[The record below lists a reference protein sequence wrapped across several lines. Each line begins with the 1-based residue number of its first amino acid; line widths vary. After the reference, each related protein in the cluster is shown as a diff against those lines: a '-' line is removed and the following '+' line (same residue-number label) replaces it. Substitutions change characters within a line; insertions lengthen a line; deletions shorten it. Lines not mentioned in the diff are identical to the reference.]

1 MATAKKK
8 KLPAKK
14 KAAAP
19 KAKKTIKKPVPGKV
33 KGKALAKKKT
43 AVKKPAA
50 KKKAAPKT
58 AAIKKSSSKASSGTS
73 RQSFKKE
80 MLKTLLASK
89 RRLLDEVTNK
99 VKAESNANKFEIGD
113 IYDIASNERER
124 ELILTLGDRE
134 RERLH
139 EVNVAIERLNEKGY
153 GECEE
158 CGEPIGEERLR
169 ALPFTRVCVDCK
181 TKFERESRA
190 KGRFEE
196 EAAIAIAESNEG
208 EEEEY

>member
-33 KGKALAKKKT
+33 KGKAPAKKKA

-58 AAIKKSSSKASSGTS
+58 KSIKKSPPKASSTS
-73 RQSFKKE
+73 KRSFKKE

-158 CGEPIGEERLR
+158 CGEPIGGERLR

-181 TKFERESRA
+181 AKFERESRA

>member
-14 KAAAP
+14 KAASP

-33 KGKALAKKKT
+33 KGTAPAKRKA

-58 AAIKKSSSKASSGTS
+58 AAIKKSSSKTSSGTS

>member
-14 KAAAP
+14 KTAAP
-19 KAKKTIKKPVPGKV
+19 KAKKAIKKPVPSKV
-33 KGKALAKKKT
+33 KEKAAAKKKT

-50 KKKAAPKT
+50 KKKAAP
-58 AAIKKSSSKASSGTS
+58 IKKSSSKASGGTG

-139 EVNVAIERLNEKGY
+139 EVNVAIERLSEKDY
-153 GECEE
+153 GNCEE

>member
-1 MATAKKK
+1 MAIAKKK

-14 KAAAP
+14 KTAAP
-19 KAKKTIKKPVPGKV
+19 KTKKTIKKPAPGKV
-33 KGKALAKKKT
+33 KGKAAAKKKT
-43 AVKKPAA
+43 AVKKS
-50 KKKAAPKT
+50 AAP
-58 AAIKKSSSKASSGTS
+58 IQKSSSKASGGTS

-89 RRLLDEVTNK
+89 KRLLDEVTNK

-139 EVNVAIERLNEKGY
+139 EVNVAIERLSEKDY
-153 GECEE
+153 GNCEE

>member
-1 MATAKKK
+1 
-8 KLPAKK
+8 
-14 KAAAP
+14 
-19 KAKKTIKKPVPGKV
+19 KKPVLSKVEGKTP
-33 KGKALAKKKT
+33 AKKKT

-58 AAIKKSSSKASSGTS
+58 KTIKKSPHKASQAVSRGIATGSG

-89 RRLLDEVTNK
+89 RRLLEEVTNK
-99 VKAESNANKFEIGD
+99 VKAESNTSKFEIGD

-134 RERLH
+134 REQLH
-139 EVNVAIERLNEKGY
+139 EVNVAIERLNKKDY

-158 CGEPIGEERLR
+158 CNEPIGEERLR

-181 TKFERESRA
+181 TKFEKESRA